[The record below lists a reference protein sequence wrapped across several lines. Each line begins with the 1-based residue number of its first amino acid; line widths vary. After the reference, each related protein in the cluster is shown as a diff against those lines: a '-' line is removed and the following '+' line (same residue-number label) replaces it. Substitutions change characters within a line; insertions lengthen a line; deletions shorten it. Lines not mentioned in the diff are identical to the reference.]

1 MIHTLHVAVLGD
13 DTTFVDE
20 TRGRLERLGCRASG
34 SAGAAVPQAEA
45 GLLVLDLR
53 GADGCPR
60 ELADAVGRDARPL
73 MLVSDRLTPE
83 VRVLA
88 RRSGPVMLMTGA
100 ESDGGFRVAL
110 SVLSGLRARSPRS
123 GASRPSATSTPAALR
138 AHAAGL

>member
-13 DTTFVDE
+13 DTTSVGE
-20 TRGRLERLGCRASG
+20 TRGRLERLGCRAT
-34 SAGAAVPQAEA
+34 AAASTRAAPSA

-53 GADGCPR
+53 GANGCAR
-60 ELADAVGRDARPL
+60 ELAEAVERDARPL
-73 MLVSDRLTPE
+73 MLVSDHLTPE
-83 VRVLA
+83 VRSLA

-100 ESDGGFRVAL
+100 ESDGGYRVAL

-123 GASRPSATSTPAALR
+123 GASRRPTTAPAVLR